1 MHLYIDAV
9 PEDEASGAVAAQYAR
24 DRNVWGF
31 LPNFSRAFS
40 LHPEA
45 YAAWQQLIGAIR
57 GDMDVRRCEL
67 ATLAAAK
74 VLGTTYC
81 SVAHGRI
88 LRDRH
93 LDAATVT
100 QLMHDHHRAGLDDV
114 DVAVMDFAAK
124 VAASPATIS
133 EADVDELR
141 RHGLDDRDVLDV
153 VLAVAARTFFAT
165 VVESLCAQADP
176 ELTAGLEYEL
186 LDALVVGRPPAAS
199 PPTAS
204 PPTAPA

>member
-1 MHLYIDAV
+1 MHLFITAID
-9 PEDEASGAVAAQYAR
+9 EDEATGEVAEQYAR
-24 DRNVWGF
+24 DRDAWGF

-45 YAAWQQLIGAIR
+45 YSGWQHLIGAIR
-57 GDMDVRRCEL
+57 GNMDVRRCEL

-88 LRDRH
+88 LRDRY
-93 LDAATVT
+93 LDAATVR
-100 QLMHDHHRAGLDDV
+100 QLMQDHRRAGLEDV

-124 VAASPATIS
+124 VATDATSIT
-133 EADVDELR
+133 EADVQVLR
-141 RHGLDDRDVLDV
+141 DHGLDDRDVLDV
-153 VLAVAARTFFAT
+153 VLAVAARAFFAT

-176 ELTAGLEYEL
+176 ELTRDMEYEL
-186 LDALVVGRPPAAS
+186 LDALVVGRPPAA
-199 PPTAS
+199 PPRLVVG
-204 PPTAPA
+204 

>member
-1 MHLYIDAV
+1 MHLFIDTV
-9 PEDEASGAVAAQYAR
+9 PEEEATGAVASQYAR
-24 DRNVWGF
+24 DREVWGF
-31 LPNFSRAFS
+31 LPNFSKAFS

-45 YAAWQQLIGAIR
+45 YAGWLHLITAIR
-57 GDMDVRRCEL
+57 GNMDVRRCEL

-74 VLGTTYC
+74 ELGTTYC

-88 LRDRH
+88 LRDRY
-93 LDAATVT
+93 LDASTVT
-100 QLMHDHHRAGLDDV
+100 KLMHDHHAAGLDDV
-114 DVAVMDFAAK
+114 DVAVMDFATK
-124 VAASPATIS
+124 VARDPAHIT

-153 VLAVAARTFFAT
+153 VLAVAARAFFAT

-176 ELTAGLEYEL
+176 ELTHDLEYEL

-199 PPTAS
+199 PPMAT
-204 PPTAPA
+204 T